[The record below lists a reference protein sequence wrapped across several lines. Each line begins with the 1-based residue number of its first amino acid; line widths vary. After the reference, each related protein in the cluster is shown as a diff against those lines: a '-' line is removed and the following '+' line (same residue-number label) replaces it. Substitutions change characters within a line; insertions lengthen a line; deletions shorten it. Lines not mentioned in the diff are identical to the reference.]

1 MLKIGSGHAQ
11 DKTFLAQDK
20 AGTRRKSCPEFCPEN
35 VLQEQWFSETQDKL
49 RTALGHVGSYSVEVR
64 SRGHTQRVSRSDPVT
79 CPKRRLDFA
88 DLKEKEFVS
97 VLAEISSLAELSGLA
112 NRRRVLQNASLAKWS
127 PLQIELIKQRKFELE
142 NKHDA

>member
-35 VLQEQWFSETQDKL
+35 VQQEQWFSETQDKL

>member
-35 VLQEQWFSETQDKL
+35 VQQEQWFSETQDKL

-79 CPKRRLDFA
+79 CPERRLDFA

-97 VLAEISSLAELSGLA
+97 ILASYSSLAELSGLA

-142 NKHDA
+142 NER

>member
-35 VLQEQWFSETQDKL
+35 VQQEQWFSETQDKL

-97 VLAEISSLAELSGLA
+97 VLASYSSLAELSGLA

-142 NKHDA
+142 NER

>member
-35 VLQEQWFSETQDKL
+35 VQQEQWFSETQDKL
-49 RTALGHVGSYSVEVR
+49 RTALGHAGSYSVEVR
-64 SRGHTQRVSRSDPVT
+64 SRGHTQRVSPSDPVT
-79 CPKRRLDFA
+79 CPERRLDFA

-97 VLAEISSLAELSGLA
+97 ILASYSSLAELSGLA
-112 NRRRVLQNASLAKWS
+112 NRRRVLQNAGLAKWS

-142 NKHDA
+142 NER

>member
-35 VLQEQWFSETQDKL
+35 VQQEQWFSETQDKL

-112 NRRRVLQNASLAKWS
+112 NRRRVLQNAGLAKWS
-127 PLQIELIKQRKFELE
+127 PLQIQLIKQRKFELE
-142 NKHDA
+142 NER

>member
-35 VLQEQWFSETQDKL
+35 VQQEQWFSETQDKL

-142 NKHDA
+142 NER